1 MRIVDSS
8 GLVAGFSSNHARFYP
23 GKARKTLHIAT
34 GYVIPQQ
41 CVIATLRKPVTE
53 RK

>member
-8 GLVAGFSSNHARFYP
+8 GLVAGFCSNLARLYP

-41 CVIATLRKPVTE
+41 CVIATLRKRISE
-53 RK
+53 GK